1 MLINRRLL
9 RKVFSDLKFA
19 ANEIV
24 YNASGGMRVSYSRP
38 FYRVVAFVLG
48 LMLLVIPLTAQYSN
62 FAIPAI
68 ILGLVYVYYM
78 WVVSLLHKRARVFI
92 RLFIHLI
99 YTTIAVRTMYVAC
112 DHIFMMHNII
122 SWIDMLFALVAFGIF
137 GIKTVIIFV
146 NNYDDIIS
154 LLH

>member
-68 ILGLVYVYYM
+68 ILGLVYVYYA
-78 WVVSLLHKRARVFI
+78 W
-92 RLFIHLI
+92 
-99 YTTIAVRTMYVAC
+99 C
-112 DHIFMMHNII
+112 
-122 SWIDMLFALVAFGIF
+122 
-137 GIKTVIIFV
+137 
-146 NNYDDIIS
+146 
-154 LLH
+154 

>member
-1 MLINRRLL
+1 M
-9 RKVFSDLKFA
+9 
-19 ANEIV
+19 
-24 YNASGGMRVSYSRP
+24 
-38 FYRVVAFVLG
+38 
-48 LMLLVIPLTAQYSN
+48 
-62 FAIPAI
+62 
-68 ILGLVYVYYM
+68 
-78 WVVSLLHKRARVFI
+78 HKRARVFI